1 MSTEQLTTNDPCL
14 GDDADVRFEVLIGR
28 LEEVVRRLETGD
40 QSLEVSL
47 DDFESGM
54 RLAARA
60 STILDVAESRVEKLL
75 AERDGEFTEAPLYGA
90 A

>member
-1 MSTEQLTTNDPCL
+1 MSAEELAMNDPAL

-40 QSLEVSL
+40 QSLEASL
-47 DDFESGM
+47 DNFESGM
-54 RLAARA
+54 KLAARA
-60 STILDVAESRVEKLL
+60 STILDAAEGRVDKLL
-75 AERDGEFTEAPLYGA
+75 AARDGELTEAPLYGA

>member
-1 MSTEQLTTNDPCL
+1 MSAEELQMNDTAL
-14 GDDADVRFEVLIGR
+14 GDDADVRFEVLVGR

-40 QSLEVSL
+40 QSLEASL

-54 RLAARA
+54 NLAARA
-60 STILDVAESRVEKLL
+60 STILEAAEGRVDKLL
-75 AERDGEFTEAPLYGA
+75 ATRDGEFTEAPLYGA

>member
-1 MSTEQLTTNDPCL
+1 MSAEDSMTNDPRL

-40 QSLEVSL
+40 QSREASL
-47 DDFESGM
+47 ADFESGM
-54 RLAARA
+54 KLAAKA
-60 STILDVAESRVEKLL
+60 STILDAAESRVDKLL
-75 AERDGEFTEAPLYGA
+75 AARDGEFTEAPLYGA

>member
-1 MSTEQLTTNDPCL
+1 M
-14 GDDADVRFEVLIGR
+14 RFEVLIGR